1 MNIEFVN
8 QYLSNIKWYNNQY
21 WQVEGII
28 KGRSNEQLKFDIRY
42 LKDFPEDKKGKLVNS
57 KSPAD
62 KVLFENEKEWI
73 LIDAQGLID
82 YMKKLKLKEVKL
94 QDLVSKLEWN
104 IILPKKE
111 SVRSRDTVLLN
122 NSIDPGS
129 IM

>member
-8 QYLSNIKWYNNQY
+8 QYLSNIKWYNNKY

-73 LIDAQGLID
+73 LIDAPGLID

-94 QDLVSKLEWN
+94 EDLVSKLEWN
-104 IILPKKE
+104 MILPKKGY
-111 SVRSRDTVLLN
+111 RQ
-122 NSIDPGS
+122 
-129 IM
+129 